1 MPDGAIAIENAGTPH
16 VVENIKDSG
25 TLKLT
30 KEVNGRESDSD
41 FETDFYFTVYDGN
54 RYYDKD
60 GSYADLRT
68 VKLHYDSGIADNSLI
83 LSLPI
88 GEYVV
93 EEVAD
98 ADGTPVNSDNF
109 YYHVQINGEDRNEAV
124 IAIEKEQQA
133 ECLVK
138 MYMKQ
143 KEIFS
148 SPPRRQWKEGLW
160 KRGNLLSV
168 YTRETR

>member
-1 MPDGAIAIENAGTPH
+1 MPDGDSHRKCWNTH

-68 VKLHYDSGIADNSLI
+68 VKLHYDSGIADNSLM

-124 IAIEKEQQA
+124 LLLK
-133 ECLVK
+133 K
-138 MYMKQ
+138 NN
-143 KEIFS
+143 
-148 SPPRRQWKEGLW
+148 RRNVW
-160 KRGNLLSV
+160 
-168 YTRETR
+168 